1 MQYDPE
7 TTDQVHTLGDWI
19 ELPPGFDLN
28 TTISRVMLA
37 KVDNPHLDDSTEHLQ
52 IYSSPPSPSHSRSPV
67 AVPSPLSSQSSPL
80 SSPPSTR
87 SSSPAPQPKSL
98 YRANTTTPAVPSHH
112 SLPSNCS
119 SPLSSPPSS
128 RSSSPAP
135 PQPEYIYGSTESTTN
150 KRKTRRSKKKKGSRS
165 VSTPTEKPTQRS
177 DTAKAHRRRQKKR
190 KLQQQAPDHIPQ
202 TRSNTLLRV
211 LVEGKPIK
219 VKWDSQPAMSNSSGY
234 IGKDGVTGGSKVW
247 KLEDLIGK
255 DSAFKFKLIR
265 WDGRVSMPLI
275 DSAGRIFAVLVG
287 YPPKDQ
293 TWESVHKAAA
303 DLLQKY
309 AADVA
314 MESNDPSRQGVTIY
328 ISVGYSFG
336 GGQKF
341 PKLFN
346 QEPSNQAI
354 LDELL
359 SSECFQ
365 RISGHVSSA
374 FLTWAPKLHHLY
386 AETIAEYQAKDPS
399 FSKNF
404 PGTSFMAA
412 TFNFDQQTESVEHLD
427 YFNYIF
433 GWCGI
438 TSLGSFDYTKEG
450 HLILWD
456 LKLVIEFP
464 PGTSILIPSCYLRH
478 SNTAV
483 GRDKTRFS
491 FTEYSAGGLFR
502 YSDDGLRTRVSMSD
516 SERKE
521 REREA
526 RARVVEGID
535 LYSTLDELLNIAR
548 YS

>member
-1 MQYDPE
+1 MIVLNISKSV
-7 TTDQVHTLGDWI
+7 TTKSPSSASSI
-19 ELPPGFDLN
+19 NPSLP
-28 TTISRVMLA
+28 
-37 KVDNPHLDDSTEHLQ
+37 DS
-52 IYSSPPSPSHSRSPV
+52 SSPSPSQSRSLV
-67 AVPSPLSSQSSPL
+67 AVPLPLSSRSSPL
-80 SSPPSTR
+80 SSPPS
-87 SSSPAPQPKSL
+87 SQSSPAPQPEFL
-98 YRANTTTPAVPSHH
+98 YRANSTTPVKRKTRSPVAVPSHH
-112 SLPSNCS
+112 LPPSNCS

-135 PQPEYIYGSTESTTN
+135 PQPGFIYGSNESTTTPV
-150 KRKTRRSKKKKGSRS
+150 KRKTRRSKKKKGSRP
-165 VSTPTEKPTQRS
+165 VSTPTERPTQRS

-202 TRSNTLLRV
+202 TCSNTLVRV

-219 VKWDSQPAMSNSSGY
+219 VEWDSQPAMSNSSGY

-255 DSAFKFKLIR
+255 DSSFKFKLIR

-275 DSAGRIFAVLVG
+275 DSAGRVFAVLVG

-309 AADVA
+309 AADVV
-314 MESNDPSRQGVTIY
+314 MESNDPSRRGVTIY

-374 FLTWAPKLHHLY
+374 FSTWAPKLHRLY
-386 AETIAEYQAKDPS
+386 AETIAEYQTEDPS

-404 PGTSFMAA
+404 PGTAFMAA
-412 TFNFDQQTESVEHLD
+412 TFNFDQQTETVEHLD

-483 GRDKTRFS
+483 GQDKTRYS

-516 SERKE
+516 SERKQ
-521 REREA
+521 REKEA
-526 RARVVEGID
+526 RARVVEGVD
-535 LYSTLDELLNIAR
+535 LYSTLDELLDTVK